1 VGEMRRYLGFTT
13 VNVSDS
19 RTRQSFVFILL
30 AIALIFLCAG
40 TITVIRAE
48 SNLRSSSLS
57 KVTSHISTK
66 SLVLV
71 MGEDIPYLREYL
83 HDPGIGRLA
92 AELMF
97 EMTTSI
103 DFKDPRTFLG
113 RELPLYA
120 LFDSEIVVASS
131 DVDYTYIPI
140 ESPPPVELEKEIAKA
155 LKDAEKKESMVGVT
169 DVSQGKIKEKRV
181 LIYNTHHWE
190 SYFPELPKGKKDP
203 SDVKVNVTQ
212 LSKYLL
218 EQLEKREVGAQ
229 TTFDWYG
236 WNNAYASSRRMVQA
250 VMKQNDQL
258 LYFVDIHRDSL
269 PRNRTTLYIEGKSYA
284 RLSFIV
290 GEASKNY
297 EKNLQ
302 LAHDLDRK
310 INKICPG
317 LSKGVFTKKRNRTT
331 NGEYNQSISPNS
343 FLVEVGGEDNS
354 FTEGY
359 RSLDVLAKVL
369 AEKVIDTT
377 DVMKKSSK

>member
-1 VGEMRRYLGFTT
+1 VDKVRRYLGFTT

-19 RTRQSFVFILL
+19 GTRQSFVFILL
-30 AIALIFLCAG
+30 GIALLFSCAG
-40 TITVIRAE
+40 TIAVIKAE
-48 SNLRSSSLS
+48 SSLPSSTLS
-57 KVTSHISTK
+57 KVTSHISAK

-71 MGEDIPYLREYL
+71 MGEDIPYLREYI

-92 AELMF
+92 AELLF

-140 ESPPPVELEKEIAKA
+140 ESPPPLELEREIAKA
-155 LKDAEKKESMVGVT
+155 LKDAEKKE
-169 DVSQGKIKEKRV
+169 DVPGIADLSQGKIKDKRV

-212 LSKYLL
+212 LSKYLM

-229 TTFDWYG
+229 IAFDWYG

-250 VMKQNDQL
+250 VMRQNDQL
-258 LYFVDIHRDSL
+258 TYFIDIHRDSL
-269 PRNRTTLYIEGKSYA
+269 PRNRTTLHVDGKPYA

-310 INKICPG
+310 INKVCPG

-331 NGEYNQSISPNS
+331 HGEYNQSISPNS
-343 FLVEVGGEDNS
+343 FLVEVGGKDNS
-354 FTEGY
+354 FAEGY

-369 AEKVIDTT
+369 AERVLDAPP
-377 DVMKKSSK
+377 